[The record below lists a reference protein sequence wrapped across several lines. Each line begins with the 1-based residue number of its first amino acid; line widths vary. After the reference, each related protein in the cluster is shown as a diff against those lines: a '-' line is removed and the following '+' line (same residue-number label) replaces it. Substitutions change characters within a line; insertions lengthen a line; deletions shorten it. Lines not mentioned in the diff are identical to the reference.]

1 MKTIKKLERERLHK
15 ENTRIR
21 HLLAIYNDPSTDALT
36 KDEIKKRIKFCKLA
50 IGNLPETVR
59 IEIAKHANLLMNG
72 IQESMKYDEFRN
84 LFNSD
89 INQYLSRVASLNL
102 KNNRYVKEKNSGYNL
117 DMQRAILFFD
127 FTEDEIKKIMTMTRD
142 EFMVFI
148 NGQYGTQIPMLEELR
163 IAEERRQNAYN
174 DTLEQVKCAKE
185 KVILQVR
192 NGVYIQTEYPLYYE
206 QQVIEYYD
214 KLIEDAEKE
223 LKRK

>member
-21 HLLAIYNDPSTDALT
+21 HLLAIYKDPSTDALT

-50 IGNLPETVR
+50 IGNLPETVK

-72 IQESMKYDEFRN
+72 IQESMKYNEFRN

-89 INQYLSRVASLNL
+89 INQYLSRVASLKL

-142 EFMVFI
+142 EFIVFI
-148 NGQYGTQIPMLEELR
+148 NEQYGTQIPMLEELR

-206 QQVIEYYD
+206 HQVIEYYD

>member
-1 MKTIKKLERERLHK
+1 MQTLKKLERERLHK

-21 HLLAIYNDPSTDALT
+21 LLLAIYNDSSTDALT
-36 KDEIKKRIKFCKLA
+36 KSEINKRIKFCKLA

-89 INQYLSRVASLNL
+89 INQYLSRVASLKL

-117 DMQRAILFFD
+117 DMQRAILFFS

-148 NGQYGTQIPMLEELR
+148 NEQYGTQIPMLEEIR

-185 KVILQVR
+185 KVILQIR

-206 QQVIEYYD
+206 HQVIEYYD

>member
-89 INQYLSRVASLNL
+89 INQYLSRVASLKL
-102 KNNRYVKEKNSGYNL
+102 KNNRHVKEKNSGYNL
-117 DMQRAILFFD
+117 DMQRAILFFN
-127 FTEDEIKKIMTMTRD
+127 FTEDEIKKIITMTRD

-148 NGQYGTQIPMLEELR
+148 NEQYGTQIPMLEELR

-174 DTLEQVKCAKE
+174 DTL
-185 KVILQVR
+185 
-192 NGVYIQTEYPLYYE
+192 
-206 QQVIEYYD
+206 
-214 KLIEDAEKE
+214 
-223 LKRK
+223 

>member
-1 MKTIKKLERERLHK
+1 MKTLKKLERERLHK

-21 HLLAIYNDPSTDALT
+21 HLFAIYNDPSTDALT

-50 IGNLPETVR
+50 IGNLPETVK

-72 IQESMKYDEFRN
+72 IQESMKFDEFRN

-89 INQYLSRVASLNL
+89 INQYLSRVASLKL
-102 KNNRYVKEKNSGYNL
+102 KGNRYVKLINSGYNL
-117 DMQRAILFFD
+117 DMQRAILFFG
-127 FTEDEIKKIMTMTRD
+127 FTEEEIKKIMTMTRD

-148 NGQYGTQIPMLEELR
+148 NEQYGTQIPMLEELR
-163 IAEERRQNAYN
+163 SIEEKRQRAYN
-174 DTLEQVKCAKE
+174 NTLEQIKCAKE

-206 QQVIEYYD
+206 HQVVEYYD
-214 KLIEDAEKE
+214 GLIEDAEKE

>member
-1 MKTIKKLERERLHK
+1 MK
-15 ENTRIR
+15 
-21 HLLAIYNDPSTDALT
+21 
-36 KDEIKKRIKFCKLA
+36 F
-50 IGNLPETVR
+50 
-59 IEIAKHANLLMNG
+59 
-72 IQESMKYDEFRN
+72 DEFRN

-89 INQYLSRVASLNL
+89 INQYLSRVASLKL

-117 DMQRAILFFD
+117 DMQRAILFFNL
-127 FTEDEIKKIMTMTRD
+127 TEDEIKKIMTMTRD

-148 NGQYGTQIPMLEELR
+148 NEQYGTQIPMLEELR

-185 KVILQVR
+185 KVILQIR

-206 QQVIEYYD
+206 HQVIEYYD